1 MPTGALENKSTIKL
15 QIIIIIANIKLLCIL
30 LEFNYDLVCDN
41 HNGNVDDLLN
51 CGPGGAWTHDLQI
64 MHIINVLIRF
74 NIYSVDYA
82 FAISKLT

>member
-1 MPTGALENKSTIKL
+1 MI
-15 QIIIIIANIKLLCIL
+15 
-30 LEFNYDLVCDN
+30 LVCDN
-41 HNGNVDDLLN
+41 HNGNIVDLLN